1 MAFRPS
7 LPPFI
12 LESAA
17 LRSQSAWTLMAQALL
32 TGLVSG
38 GVIGLFR
45 WLYTIINGAV
55 RAHMAGQDPF
65 APATLALMA
74 AGLLLMALTAGLLL
88 RYGRGMG

>member
-65 APATLALMA
+65 APATLALMRA
-74 AGLLLMALTAGLLL
+74 IKATLDPNGILNPDKILPE
-88 RYGRGMG
+88 

>member
-55 RAHMAGQDPF
+55 RAHMAGFLRD
-65 APATLALMA
+65 ALSPSSM
-74 AGLLLMALTAGLLL
+74 TSWT
-88 RYGRGMG
+88 RTIWPGRIPSHRPRWP

>member
-17 LRSQSAWTLMAQALL
+17 LRSQGAWTLMAQALL

-45 WLYTIINGAV
+45 WLYTIIN
-55 RAHMAGQDPF
+55 
-65 APATLALMA
+65 
-74 AGLLLMALTAGLLL
+74 TAMWPDRIPWHRPRWPCWPPGCCSWP
-88 RYGRGMG
+88 

>member
-17 LRSQSAWTLMAQALL
+17 LRSQGAWTLMALAML

-45 WLYTIINGAV
+45 WLYTIINTAI
-55 RAHMAGQDPF
+55 RAHVAGQDPL
-65 APATLALMA
+65 APAALALLA
-74 AGLLLMALTAGLLL
+74 AGLLLFAPRPIMPVAKAP
-88 RYGRGMG
+88 

>member
-38 GVIGLFR
+38 GVIGRIPSHRPR
-45 WLYTIINGAV
+45 W
-55 RAHMAGQDPF
+55 P
-65 APATLALMA
+65 
-74 AGLLLMALTAGLLL
+74 
-88 RYGRGMG
+88 

>member
-55 RAHMAGQDPF
+55 RAQRPSGGHGIAFCSPEHRENR
-65 APATLALMA
+65 LSLVVK
-74 AGLLLMALTAGLLL
+74 
-88 RYGRGMG
+88 